1 MDKQNVKEGDICNEI
16 VSMTQDL
23 CIRENYDS
31 LTHIRR
37 NFIVIWD
44 YDVSLSY
51 LLVIYLLLESREES
65 PFQGREFSPGFG
77 PGPMG
82 R

>member
-1 MDKQNVKEGDICNEI
+1 MA
-16 VSMTQDL
+16 QDL
-23 CIRENYDS
+23 CGP

-37 NFIVIWD
+37 NFIVICD
-44 YDVSLSY
+44 YDNDVSLSN
-51 LLVIYLLLESREES
+51 LLVFYLLLESREES

-77 PGPMG
+77 PGPMV

>member
-1 MDKQNVKEGDICNEI
+1 MICG
-16 VSMTQDL
+16 
-23 CIRENYDS
+23 
-31 LTHIRR
+31 
-37 NFIVIWD
+37 

-51 LLVIYLLLESREES
+51 LLVFYLLLESREES